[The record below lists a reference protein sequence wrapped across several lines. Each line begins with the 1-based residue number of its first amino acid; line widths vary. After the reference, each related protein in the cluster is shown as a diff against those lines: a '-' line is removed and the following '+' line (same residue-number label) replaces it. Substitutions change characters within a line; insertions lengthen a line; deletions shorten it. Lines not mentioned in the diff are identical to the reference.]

1 MKGFKKCA
9 HGHYYKEELVSCPY
23 CGGHGGGMATE
34 VIDPIDPKGKTQ
46 EYAGNREGN
55 KTRILQPVSP
65 SEQSNNRTV
74 FGEEVMTQ
82 IEGREVVKKEY
93 RSERKLVGWI
103 VSYSFDKTG
112 ADFRLYEGRNEI
124 GRNVECNITVPD
136 KTMSG
141 KHATILFKNDIFKI
155 KDELSSH
162 GTWVNGR
169 DIEDEH
175 VEIHDNDMIR
185 LGETVFK
192 FKTAL

>member
-1 MKGFKKCA
+1 MKGFKKCSN
-9 HGHYYKEELVSCPY
+9 GHFYKEELASCPY
-23 CGGHGGGMATE
+23 CGGSGGNKATE
-34 VIDPIDPKGKTQ
+34 AVDPKGKTQ
-46 EYAGNREGN
+46 AYTENRDDN
-55 KTRILQPVSP
+55 KTRRILQPVLP

-74 FGEEVMTQ
+74 FGEEVITQ
-82 IEGREVVKKEY
+82 IEGKEVVKTGY

-103 VSYSFDKTG
+103 VSYSFNKMGT
-112 ADFRLYEGRNEI
+112 DFRLYEGRNEI
-124 GRNVECNITVPD
+124 GRNVECNITIPD

-141 KHATILFKNDIFKI
+141 KHATILFKNDTFKI